1 MGDPKKSKKQ
11 YARPNR
17 PWDKERIDSEKKI
30 KQTYGLRRKREI
42 WKAETLLSD
51 YRRRARELIANFDD
65 EKSKILLNKLSS
77 QGLLDKTATID
88 DVLDLKSEKL
98 LDRRLQTI
106 VVKSKLANTPKQARQ
121 FIVHGHI
128 KINNQKIKSPSY
140 IVKIDEEKDL
150 SFASNSSLQKV
161 FVAVE
166 EKVEKKEI
174 PTPKKT
180 DAKKEVVAKVE
191 EVKEKD
197 AKTETKETKS
207 ATVDIKADPVIKEE
221 ITAVK

>member
-1 MGDPKKSKKQ
+1 MGDPKKSKKR

-17 PWDKERIDSEKKI
+17 PWDKERIDAEKKI
-30 KQTYGLRRKREI
+30 KQSYGLRRKREI
-42 WKAETLLSD
+42 WKAETLVSD
-51 YRRRARELIANFDD
+51 YRRRARELIANFDE
-65 EKSKILLNKLSS
+65 EKSKIILNKLSS

-88 DVLDLKSEKL
+88 DVLDLKAEKL

-106 VVKSKLANTPKQARQ
+106 IVKAKLANTPKQARQ

-128 KINNQKIKSPSY
+128 KINTQKIKTPSY
-140 IVKIDEEKDL
+140 IVKIDEEKDI

-174 PTPKKT
+174 PTPKKAE
-180 DAKKEVVAKVE
+180 AKNKVVAKVE
-191 EVKEKD
+191 EVKVEEPKTKTKD
-197 AKTETKETKS
+197 